1 MVFSKVI
8 HISGVPQQG
17 CCAQAYQHCN
27 PLNLKGNVELSTE
40 NVFPLLLLLSINKE
54 NRKRITLSQKSA
66 VPFFQQHQKQK
77 PCTKGALALNG
88 CVQLVPP
95 MPTHKKAKKVPSIG
109 FCGAILRRMAPC
121 LPILTGKAE
130 KPEDCTAAIPV
141 LLPARVH

>member
-54 NRKRITLSQKSA
+54 IKKITTFSQKPVA
-66 VPFFQQHQKQK
+66 PVFQQHEKLKNRATGTVTLNKQ
-77 PCTKGALALNG
+77 AWLL
-88 CVQLVPP
+88 PP
-95 MPTHKKAKKVPSIG
+95 MHSKENA
-109 FCGAILRRMAPC
+109 
-121 LPILTGKAE
+121 GKA
-130 KPEDCTAAIPV
+130 PSMAVAG
-141 LLPARVH
+141 AF